1 VDSRNIKKLIDRL
14 RQEPNETEWL
24 EFKMNNCPPQ
34 LIGEYLSA
42 LSNSARCCGKPK
54 GYLVF
59 GIEDKTHVVKGTNFN
74 PAKTKAK
81 GNQDLNIWLAQ
92 GLKPPVGFEI
102 FSITYEGKTIVLF
115 EINATRDSPVAFFG
129 RKYIRIGSSKTEL
142 SRHPQR
148 ERAIWDRMNLVD
160 WSAQICEQAT
170 IDDLDS
176 DAIARARKEYK
187 TKFSSKAQEVD
198 TWDNITF
205 LNKTKLT
212 IKGKITNTA
221 ILLLGKS
228 ESSTLLSPAVA
239 KITWVLK
246 DDNNKEKDYE
256 HFGPP
261 FLLNVERVY
270 AKIRNLT
277 YRHMPGGSLFPL
289 EITQYDHWV
298 IREAL
303 HNCIA
308 HQDYSLHARINL
320 VETPNAILLTN
331 VGSFLPGGIE
341 IVIEQ
346 DAPPEI
352 YRNPFLADA
361 MVNLN
366 MIDTQGGGIKKMFQ
380 TQKERFFPL
389 PDFDL
394 SNPDRVL
401 VKIQGEILDERYT
414 RLLMK
419 RTDLDLHTVLLL
431 DKMQKRSVIS
441 RKDSRRLKAMKVI
454 EGRYPNLYV
463 SSWVADATG
472 EKARHIRDGGLDN
485 QYYKDL
491 LLKLIAEHGPVNR
504 KEIDELLW
512 EKLPEVLSERQKKD
526 KIHNLISYLAAKER
540 IRNEGTNRS
549 SKWVLGVTEEH

>member
-1 VDSRNIKKLIDRL
+1 MNSEQAATKLNEL
-14 RQEPNETEWL
+14 LTLGHETERV
-24 EFKMNNCPPQ
+24 EFKEARNSFNYDE
-34 LIGEYLSA
+34 LGKYFSA
-42 LSNSARCCGKPK
+42 LSNEANLNSEQYGWLVLGVANDGGIVGTEYKISPAALDSLKHEVSKHVSNRLTFIDIHSIIHPTGKRVLLFQIPVALRGIPTSWK
-54 GYLVF
+54 GHYYGRDGESLV
-59 GIEDKTHVVKGTNFN
+59 
-74 PAKTKAK
+74 P
-81 GNQDLNIWLAQ
+81 LNIE
-92 GLKPPVGFEI
+92 EI
-102 FSITYEGKTIVLF
+102 ERIRNQV
-115 EINATRDSPVAFFG
+115 IN
-129 RKYIRIGSSKTEL
+129 E
-142 SRHPQR
+142 
-148 ERAIWDRMNLVD
+148 D
-160 WSAQICEQAT
+160 WTAGICDEAT

-187 TKFSSKAQEVD
+187 TKFSSRAQEVD
-198 TWDNITF
+198 KWNNITF
-205 LNKTKLT
+205 LNKIKLT

-289 EITQYDHWV
+289 EITQYDRWV

-352 YRNPFLADA
+352 YRNPFIADA

-431 DKMQKRSVIS
+431 DKVQKRSMIS
-441 RKDSRRLKAMKVI
+441 REDSRKLKAMKVI

-485 QYYKDL
+485 KYYKDL

-549 SKWVLGVTEEH
+549 SKWVIGVTEEH